1 MSKLNIIHKS
11 CKNRQW
17 LCDKDSIAQSTTA
30 RILKQVGLYQTEV
43 SVKKTI

>member
-17 LCDKDSIAQSTTA
+17 LFDKDSIAQSPTA
-30 RILKQVGLYQTEV
+30 RIHKQVGLHQIEV